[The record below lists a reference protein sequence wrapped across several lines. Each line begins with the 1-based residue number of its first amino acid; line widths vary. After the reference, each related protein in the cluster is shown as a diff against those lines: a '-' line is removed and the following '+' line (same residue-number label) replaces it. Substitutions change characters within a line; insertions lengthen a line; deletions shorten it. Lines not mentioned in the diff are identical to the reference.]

1 MANPYDLPALT
12 PGDKQQAFFQ
22 ALIAAGGA
30 MSAGGATSF
39 QPGGMARANPGG
51 AFIKTLNDRQ
61 QAARL
66 RQLHGLQRAQ
76 AVAKMQHDK
85 EAAKR
90 QEVLAAQQ
98 AHIYDRGVALEPAQD
113 AAAARAAATIARDA
127 PIQAAQRRQYPGM
140 TDAQIAFK
148 IQEDAKY
155 RRPERVTFANINGR
169 VVRYV
174 GEGPGQDVGSQF
186 GSPPTTGA
194 PSGVT
199 PVGQSVP
206 LGTPAVRAAAS
217 IAGGSPA
224 GTPATP
230 PRIAPPATRF
240 NPAIIAKNSIVATQE
255 RQTAVSRI
263 RDVGHQWNARAN
275 KYEAMPMTVVQ
286 QKKLDAAA
294 ASDAQMSKVRNEA
307 RVALP
312 LVRDTARKMLV
323 KLERLRDHPHLDD
336 VIGMPEINS
345 RDLARGVS
353 SAISVFTGK
362 DLPGTQNSI
371 VRGLIQNITDVV
383 FMQEFQSLKGGGAIT
398 EREGDA
404 AKSAAS
410 RLNQLN
416 LPVAEYR
423 AAVQDL
429 IDRVKT
435 RVELVGVEAGVYGS
449 GSDDLPTV
457 DSTGKPLPSDLQ
469 RVD

>member
-1 MANPYDLPALT
+1 
-12 PGDKQQAFFQ
+12 
-22 ALIAAGGA
+22 
-30 MSAGGATSF
+30 
-39 QPGGMARANPGG
+39 
-51 AFIKTLNDRQ
+51 
-61 QAARL
+61 
-66 RQLHGLQRAQ
+66 
-76 AVAKMQHDK
+76 
-85 EAAKR
+85 
-90 QEVLAAQQ
+90 
-98 AHIYDRGVALEPAQD
+98 
-113 AAAARAAATIARDA
+113 
-127 PIQAAQRRQYPGM
+127 
-140 TDAQIAFK
+140 
-148 IQEDAKY
+148 
-155 RRPERVTFANINGR
+155 
-169 VVRYV
+169 
-174 GEGPGQDVGSQF
+174 
-186 GSPPTTGA
+186 
-194 PSGVT
+194 
-199 PVGQSVP
+199 
-206 LGTPAVRAAAS
+206 
-217 IAGGSPA
+217 
-224 GTPATP
+224 
-230 PRIAPPATRF
+230 
-240 NPAIIAKNSIVATQE
+240 
-255 RQTAVSRI
+255 
-263 RDVGHQWNARAN
+263 VGHQWNARAN